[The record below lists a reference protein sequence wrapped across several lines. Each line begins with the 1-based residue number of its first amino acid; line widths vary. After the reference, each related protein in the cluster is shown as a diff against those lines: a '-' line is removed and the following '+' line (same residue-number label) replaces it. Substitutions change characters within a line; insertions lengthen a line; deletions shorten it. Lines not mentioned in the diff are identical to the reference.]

1 MLVGTSQRLSLSEV
15 MYGKNI
21 HKKNEVVF
29 LEIKWESI
37 SLQ

>member
-15 MYGKNI
+15 MYGKDI

-29 LEIKWESI
+29 LEIKLKSI